1 MSQSNTRENPL
12 SAYTKLSPSIYIQ
25 EPQSQSESN
34 GAPKTIILA
43 FWMNAPPRALS
54 KYVTEYT
61 RLAPTARIIIILSSS
76 KDFMTRSGKK
86 VQEARLAP
94 AVEALQASVSS
105 SSSSE
110 EKAKDQE
117 QVFVHMFSNG
127 GVFSTISLLT
137 TYQKIVG
144 RPLRISSTILDSA
157 PGVATVSGAMKAFSF
172 ALPGPWLLRLLSK
185 VALWVFFVLGALVRR
200 LVGMSDAVSVA
211 RKAMNDQ
218 RLVCSGDGGD
228 GGKPKRCYIYS
239 DADEL
244 VDWRD
249 VERHANEAEARG
261 WVVTREKFLG
271 SPHVSHM
278 RADPERYWGIVK
290 RYLLVGSG

>member
-1 MSQSNTRENPL
+1 MSQPNTRENPL

-25 EPQSQSESN
+25 EPQSQSASN

-110 EKAKDQE
+110 EKTKDQE

-127 GVFSTISLLT
+127 GVFSTISLLA
-137 TYQKIVG
+137 TYQKTVG

-228 GGKPKRCYIYS
+228 GGKPRRCYIYS

-249 VERHANEAEARG
+249 VERHADEAEARG

>member
-1 MSQSNTRENPL
+1 MSQPSTRENPL

-43 FWMNAPPRALS
+43 FWMNAPPRALT

-76 KDFMTRSGKK
+76 QDFMTRSSKK
-86 VQEARLAP
+86 AQQARLAP
-94 AVEALQASVSS
+94 AVAALRAPFSS

-110 EKAKDQE
+110 ETVKDQE
-117 QVFVHMFSNG
+117 QVFIHMFSNG
-127 GVFSTISLLT
+127 GVFSTINLLA
-137 TYQKIVG
+137 TYQQTVG

-172 ALPGPWLLRLLSK
+172 ALPGPWLLRLFSK
-185 VALWVFFVLGALVRR
+185 IALWVFFVLGALVRR
-200 LVGMSDAVSVA
+200 LVGLSDTVSVA

-218 RLVCSGDGGD
+218 RLVCGGD
-228 GGKPKRCYIYS
+228 GAKPRRCYIYS

-249 VERHANEAEARG
+249 VERHADEAEARG

-278 RADPERYWGIVK
+278 RTDPERYWGVVK
-290 RYLLVGSG
+290 RYLLVGSL